1 MYHRLDEI
9 LLQQKENIEK
19 VRESG
24 YPEQVSHAVRLQ
36 LEALR
41 QGNKILIAGN
51 GGSAAD
57 AQHLA
62 GELVGRFLK
71 ERKGLGA
78 VALSTD
84 TSILTSVGNDYGY
97 GEIFARQVEALGR
110 PGDVFLG
117 ISTSGNS
124 ENIIKA
130 VKKARE
136 LGLVTVCLTG
146 RDGGELKELCDCNMV
161 VPLEETPRIQEFH
174 TMTVHMMCELVE
186 EGMAESQFEEMAGK
200 L

>member
-24 YPEQVSHAVRLQ
+24 YAKQVSSAIQVQ
-36 LEALR
+36 LEALK

-57 AQHLA
+57 AQHFA

-84 TSILTSVGNDYGY
+84 TSILTSIGNDYGY
-97 GEIFARQVEALGR
+97 EEIFARQVEALGR
-110 PGDVFLG
+110 PGDVLIG

-124 ENIIKA
+124 ENIIRA
-130 VKKARE
+130 VKKAQE
-136 LGLVTVCLTG
+136 LGLITICLTG
-146 RDGGELKELCDCNMV
+146 MDGGKLKELCDYDMT

-186 EGMAESQFEEMAGK
+186 EGMTGNRSEEMAGQV
-200 L
+200 

>member
-24 YPEQVSHAVRLQ
+24 YAKQVSSAIQVQ
-36 LEALR
+36 LEALK

-57 AQHLA
+57 AQHFA

-84 TSILTSVGNDYGY
+84 TSILTSIGNDYGY
-97 GEIFARQVEALGR
+97 EEIFARQVEALGR
-110 PGDVFLG
+110 PGDVLIG

-124 ENIIKA
+124 ENIIRA
-130 VKKARE
+130 VKKAQE
-136 LGLVTVCLTG
+136 LGLTTICLTG
-146 RDGGELKELCDCNMV
+146 MDGGKLKELCDYDIT

-186 EGMAESQFEEMAGK
+186 EGMTGNRSEEMAGQV
-200 L
+200 

>member
-24 YPEQVSHAVRLQ
+24 YAKQVSSAIQVQ
-36 LEALR
+36 LEALK

-57 AQHLA
+57 AQHFA

-84 TSILTSVGNDYGY
+84 TSILTSIGNDYGY
-97 GEIFARQVEALGR
+97 EEIFARQVEALGR
-110 PGDVFLG
+110 PGDVLIG

-124 ENIIKA
+124 ENIIRA
-130 VKKARE
+130 VKKAQE
-136 LGLVTVCLTG
+136 LGLTTICLTG
-146 RDGGELKELCDCNMV
+146 MDGGKLKELCDYDMA

-186 EGMAESQFEEMAGK
+186 EGMTGNRSEEMAGQV
-200 L
+200 

>member
-24 YPEQVSHAVRLQ
+24 YLEQVSRVIRVQ
-36 LEALR
+36 IEALE

-57 AQHLA
+57 AQHFA

-78 VALSTD
+78 IALSTD

-97 GEIFARQVEALGR
+97 EEIFSRQVEALGR
-110 PGDVFLG
+110 PGDVFMG

-124 ENIIKA
+124 ENIIRAVRKA
-130 VKKARE
+130 GE
-136 LGLVTVCLTG
+136 LGLTTVCLAG
-146 RDGGELKELCDCNMV
+146 MDGGKLKGLCDYNMT
-161 VPLEETPRIQEFH
+161 VPLAETPRIQEFH

-186 EGMAESQFEEMAGK
+186 EVAGRI
-200 L
+200 